1 MNELDEHM
9 GNVYQKTNTEL
20 INILKEQQT
29 EMKMSSRRS
38 CIALIIVCVLLCVSV
53 MFISCIGYLNNRHWL
68 EVFNSY
74 EYSEVEYSQNGN
86 GFNNI
91 NTGTM
96 EGGIDGAEISN

>member
-20 INILKEQQT
+20 INILKEQQA

-38 CIALIIVCVLLCVSV
+38 CIALIIVCVLLSVSV
-53 MFISCIGYLNNRHWL
+53 MFISYIGYLNNRHWL

-74 EYSEVEYSQNGN
+74 EYEIVEYSQTGE
-86 GFNNI
+86 GI
-91 NTGTM
+91 NSISGTM
-96 EGGIDGAEISN
+96 WDIINGATSDN